1 MRPCR
6 IRVTVVED
14 DLCLLECLRREIDRS
29 SGLKCVGAF
38 ESFEDA
44 REKISNQEPDVIL
57 LDLSLPGLDGADAI
71 RAIKVEWPRLK
82 ILVFTGHAD
91 SQRIYSAFM
100 AGANGFLLKSSA
112 RAELVDGI
120 EKVYRGEAPISPTVT
135 KVLVGFFE
143 SRRLLAPH
151 LSPTEKI
158 ILAEY
163 DQGTPQK
170 HIAEKLGMSEHTLRT
185 HVNRILEKTGV
196 SSLLRAAY
204 IHRQSVR

>member
-14 DLCLLECLRREIDRS
+14 DLCLLECLRREVDRS
-29 SGLKCVGAF
+29 HGLECVGAF
-38 ESFEDA
+38 GSFEDA
-44 REKISNQEPDVIL
+44 REKIPNQEPDVIL
-57 LDLSLPGLDGADAI
+57 LDLSLPGIDGVDAI
-71 RAIKVEWPRLK
+71 RTIKVEWPRLK
-82 ILVFTGHAD
+82 ILVFSGHED
-91 SQRIYSAFM
+91 NQRIFSAFM

-112 RAELVDGI
+112 RAELADGI
-120 EKVYRGEAPISPTVT
+120 EKVYRGEAPMSPMVT

-170 HIAEKLGMSEHTLRT
+170 QIAERLDMSEHTLRT

-204 IHRQSVR
+204 VQRQSFK